1 MSWPHFFLSCRR
13 YRRLDRVPVR
23 YHRISVA
30 QKDLYVFQ
38 ERFSVVFCVDTAL
51 HDLNPGT

>member
-30 QKDLYVFQ
+30 QEDLYVFQ